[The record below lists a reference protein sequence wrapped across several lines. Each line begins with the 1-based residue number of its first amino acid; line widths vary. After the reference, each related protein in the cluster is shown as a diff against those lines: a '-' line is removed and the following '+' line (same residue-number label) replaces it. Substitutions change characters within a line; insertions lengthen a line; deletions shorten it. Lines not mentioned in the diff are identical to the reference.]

1 MVGVLCVVAEIT
13 SLVVPPYA
21 VVFGNNLKWY
31 AVAAVNPV
39 IVCSFRDE
47 SAKLPT
53 NEANVPSRS
62 HSKST
67 NSNVPFHETTTA
79 ELSITVPTTDEMGRV

>member
-1 MVGVLCVVAEIT
+1 
-13 SLVVPPYA
+13 
-21 VVFGNNLKWY
+21 
-31 AVAAVNPV
+31 
-39 IVCSFRDE
+39 VCSFRDE

-79 ELSITVPTTDEMGRV
+79 ELSITVPTTDEMEGVYSVVADVVVLYSPSPRLYGFTLK

>member
-1 MVGVLCVVAEIT
+1 
-13 SLVVPPYA
+13 
-21 VVFGNNLKWY
+21 
-31 AVAAVNPV
+31 
-39 IVCSFRDE
+39 VCSFRDE

-79 ELSITVPTTDEMGRV
+79 ELSITVPTTDEMEGVYSVVADVVVLYSPYPRRNGFTLK